1 MQGAQS
7 HIAGGPT
14 SHLGVREEEHRVLVL
29 HSRHLVQLLEVLVEG
44 RVVVAPA
51 ELYLETLVPTHVG
64 SQPGQALLARASH
77 AHQEGVAPRLT
88 NHASYSVGG
97 KRRVGEEGEGR
108 RRRNEA
114 QYRQKDASMHN
125 SYSTSVLAVAL
136 RDQRW
141 NDKWSGIFLDN
152 DKFGRL
158 LL

>member
-1 MQGAQS
+1 MQSIQGAQS

-29 HSRHLVQLLEVLVEG
+29 HSRHLVQLLEVLMEG

-64 SQPGQALLARASH
+64 GQPGQALLARASH

-97 KRRVGEEGEGR
+97 KRMGEEGGG
-108 RRRNEA
+108 RRNEA
-114 QYRQKDASMHN
+114 QYRQKDAQCTTATAHQSI
-125 SYSTSVLAVAL
+125 AVAL
-136 RDQRW
+136 
-141 NDKWSGIFLDN
+141 
-152 DKFGRL
+152 
-158 LL
+158 